1 VRAEK
6 TDGPITP
13 RLLTVAEAAQMLNVS
28 RAQMF
33 RILKAKQLP
42 VLKIGRLSRIRPEA
56 VEEYIARL
64 DELSRSAGSRTFP
77 RVA

>member
-1 VRAEK
+1 
-6 TDGPITP
+6 
-13 RLLTVAEAAQMLNVS
+13 VAEAAQMLNVS

-56 VEEYIARL
+56 VDEYIARL
-64 DELSRSAGSRTFP
+64 DTLSRAAAKPTLP